1 MEQNQ
6 KNTQPLKTDNH
17 QYLWLSPIRDIQPS
31 IFGHEATPN
40 NEENPMSN
48 IDSTLFAEG
57 ATQTLVASGASKD
70 TDYSNDLPV
79 NQLFQWPTMPEYVTS
94 PSNNETPRPTET
106 SWPNNSNTQAIV
118 TETDRPTP
126 SSSLTYPRVN
136 HPMDSTRKDQKSTEI
151 HNLDEYGGS
160 HIFNNKSDIGPTQ
173 SQANFQRNQR
183 NQQDQIIPG
192 EDYPYTTRYRERLQT
207 KASRQDKHPMRPIGT
222 PATSA
227 EPGTMPAETVNI
239 PERPKKTRSPIRFP
253 SPDGE
258 GTYNSNW
265 NTSNLQ
271 SRVGNPNIMQQSPN
285 VKADGT
291 TVDQAPRGFHSQTAS
306 DITNRKRVFHNQTNS
321 TKSRNQYDRY
331 REQQTESDVS
341 NFFASIANDISQA
354 IENSYN
360 GERPFK
366 RRPKQIIRKQH
377 DAKGVSNFHLD
388 DNDQIVRTSAGHP
401 RCNYCFIAS
410 HPRVG
415 CKFRQYDLNGG
426 IDRAIHPKKGL
437 LSYRNIKEQF
447 EPKIPETSLEHL
459 PHELIEKIGE
469 YLSFTDRCRFG
480 ATNTRVR
487 LVLEAE
493 KFWYK
498 VSLPNQMLKYEI
510 INKIINM
517 GTHSLSIPWSTLNG
531 EWQDMDHL
539 DDNISAYTSKLRQLN
554 ISGVNESDTVRGNNK
569 VVANLVAKS
578 SDLRILDMT
587 GATLNLLKIV
597 ATTLSGGG
605 HMLSSLNLS
614 IVGNNNHHNFVRRYE
629 TMKKII
635 DKLPCLKN
643 IILAGT
649 NLCRKTISYVC
660 TYISTTLERIN
671 ISGEKVRDS
680 DLRALTFRCP
690 NITFLNLNGTLVT
703 FESFYDLAI
712 TWKHSMRY
720 LSLPKKVA
728 KELGLS
734 LHSIRNYEYLG
745 DLTQLWKRG
754 IVNPRE
760 TPALAILAQFKTTID
775 SMPALKYLNMGEYAE
790 DVIDVERNYKY
801 TLQRLFQHIV
811 INLSPYDDRY
821 PVEEDPISVFQEGFI
836 INTDIQSNPSLSP
849 TSTASTI
856 LMEDIGQ

>member
-1 MEQNQ
+1 MDQNQ
-6 KNTQPLKTDNH
+6 EINQIPTTNNH
-17 QYLWLSPIRDIQPS
+17 QYRWLSPLRDIHPS
-31 IFGHEATPN
+31 IFGPERTQN
-40 NEENPMSN
+40 TDDNPMSN
-48 IDSTLFAEG
+48 IDSTLFTE
-57 ATQTLVASGASKD
+57 QTPQASVHPRTLKSTSYA
-70 TDYSNDLPV
+70 NDLSV

-94 PSNNETPRPTET
+94 PSNDETPRPTET

-136 HPMDSTRKDQKSTEI
+136 HPMDSTRKDQESTEI
-151 HNLDEYGGS
+151 HNLDKYGGS

-207 KASRQDKHPMRPIGT
+207 KASRQDKHPMPPIGT

-306 DITNRKRVFHNQTNS
+306 DITNRKRVFHNQPNS

-341 NFFASIANDISQA
+341 KFFASIANDISQA

-480 ATNTRVR
+480 ATNRRVR

-569 VVANLVAKS
+569 IVANLVAKS

-587 GATLNLLKIV
+587 GATLNLLNIV

-671 ISGEKVRDS
+671 IAGEKVRDS

>member
-1 MEQNQ
+1 MAQN
-6 KNTQPLKTDNH
+6 TED
-17 QYLWLSPIRDIQPS
+17 
-31 IFGHEATPN
+31 
-40 NEENPMSN
+40 NPMSN
-48 IDSTLFAEG
+48 IDSTLFTEKTPQASVHPR
-57 ATQTLVASGASKD
+57 TLKNTSYV
-70 TDYSNDLPV
+70 NDLSV
-79 NQLFQWPTMPEYVTS
+79 NQLFQWPTMSEYVMS
-94 PSNNETPRPTET
+94 PSINETSRQTGT
-106 SWPNNSNTQAIV
+106 VWPNNPNTQATV
-118 TETDRPTP
+118 TETDKSTP
-126 SSSLTYPRVN
+126 SSSLTYPRVEY
-136 HPMDSTRKDQKSTEI
+136 PMDSTREDQKSAEN
-151 HNLDEYGGS
+151 HRSNEHEGNRNLND
-160 HIFNNKSDIGPTQ
+160 KSDSGPTQ
-173 SQANFQRNQR
+173 SQANFQRSQR
-183 NQQDQIIPG
+183 DQQDQIIPS
-192 EDYPYTTRYRERLQT
+192 EDYPYTTRYRERLQA
-207 KASRQDKHPMRPIGT
+207 KASRQTRNSMPPIGT
-222 PATSA
+222 PTTSA
-227 EPGTMPAETVNI
+227 VSEMLSTEAVDI

-253 SPDGE
+253 SPDGDE
-258 GTYNSNW
+258 TYNSDW

-271 SRVGNPNIMQQSPN
+271 SRIGKPNIRQQNFN
-285 VKADGT
+285 VTADDT
-291 TVDQAPRGFHSQTAS
+291 TVDQAPRGFYSQATS
-306 DITNRKRVFHNQTNS
+306 DITTRKRVFHNQPNS
-321 TKSRNQYDRY
+321 TKSRNQCDQYK
-331 REQQTESDVS
+331 EQRTENDVS
-341 NFFASIANDISQA
+341 KFFASIAKDISQA
-354 IENSYN
+354 IENSCN

-415 CKFRQYDLNGG
+415 CKFRQHDLNEG

-437 LSYRNIKEQF
+437 LSYKNIKEQF

-480 ATNTRVR
+480 ATNRRVR
-487 LVLEAE
+487 LVLETE

-498 VSLPNQMLKYEI
+498 VSLPNQTLKYEI

-517 GTHSLSIPWSTLNG
+517 GTRSLSIPWSTLNG

-554 ISGVNESDTVRGNNK
+554 ISGVNESDTIRGNNK
-569 VVANLVAKS
+569 IVANLVAKS
-578 SDLRILDMT
+578 SDLRTLDMT
-587 GATLNLLKIV
+587 GATLNLLNIV

-605 HMLSSLNLS
+605 HMLTSLNLS

-649 NLCRKTISYVC
+649 NLCRKTIAYVC
-660 TYISTTLERIN
+660 TYISTTLEKLN
-671 ISGEKVRDS
+671 IAGEKVRDS

-734 LHSIRNYEYLG
+734 LESIRNYEYLE

-801 TLQRLFQHIV
+801 TLQRLFRHVI
-811 INLSPYDDRY
+811 INLSPYDDKY

-836 INTDIQSNPSLSP
+836 INTDIQSDPSLSP

-856 LMEDIGQ
+856 LMEDIGQI

>member
-1 MEQNQ
+1 
-6 KNTQPLKTDNH
+6 
-17 QYLWLSPIRDIQPS
+17 
-31 IFGHEATPN
+31 
-40 NEENPMSN
+40 
-48 IDSTLFAEG
+48 
-57 ATQTLVASGASKD
+57 
-70 TDYSNDLPV
+70 
-79 NQLFQWPTMPEYVTS
+79 
-94 PSNNETPRPTET
+94 
-106 SWPNNSNTQAIV
+106 
-118 TETDRPTP
+118 
-126 SSSLTYPRVN
+126 
-136 HPMDSTRKDQKSTEI
+136 
-151 HNLDEYGGS
+151 
-160 HIFNNKSDIGPTQ
+160 
-173 SQANFQRNQR
+173 
-183 NQQDQIIPG
+183 
-192 EDYPYTTRYRERLQT
+192 
-207 KASRQDKHPMRPIGT
+207 
-222 PATSA
+222 
-227 EPGTMPAETVNI
+227 
-239 PERPKKTRSPIRFP
+239 
-253 SPDGE
+253 
-258 GTYNSNW
+258 
-265 NTSNLQ
+265 
-271 SRVGNPNIMQQSPN
+271 MQQSPN

-291 TVDQAPRGFHSQTAS
+291 TVDQAPRGFHSQTTS

-331 REQQTESDVS
+331 KEQRTESDVS
-341 NFFASIANDISQA
+341 KFFASIANDISQA

-437 LSYRNIKEQF
+437 LSYKNIKEQF

-480 ATNTRVR
+480 ATNRRVR
-487 LVLEAE
+487 LVLEAN
-493 KFWYK
+493 KFWHK

-569 VVANLVAKS
+569 IVANLVAKS
-578 SDLRILDMT
+578 SDLRTLDMT
-587 GATLNLLKIV
+587 GATLNLLNIV

-671 ISGEKVRDS
+671 IAGEKVRDS

-801 TLQRLFQHIV
+801 TLQRLFQHII

>member
-1 MEQNQ
+1 
-6 KNTQPLKTDNH
+6 
-17 QYLWLSPIRDIQPS
+17 
-31 IFGHEATPN
+31 
-40 NEENPMSN
+40 MSN
-48 IDSTLFAEG
+48 IDSTLFTE
-57 ATQTLVASGASKD
+57 ATPQASVHPRTLKNTSYV
-70 TDYSNDLPV
+70 NDLAV
-79 NQLFQWPTMPEYVTS
+79 DQLFQWPTMSEYVTN
-94 PSNNETPRPTET
+94 PSTDETPRPTET
-106 SWPNNSNTQAIV
+106 NWPNNPNTQATV
-118 TETDRPTP
+118 MEMDKSTF
-126 SSSLTYPRVN
+126 SSNLAYPHVIY
-136 HPMDSTRKDQKSTEI
+136 PMDSTRKDQESTGN
-151 HNLDEYGGS
+151 HNLDEHRGS
-160 HIFNNKSDIGPTQ
+160 YNFNKKSDIGNTQ
-173 SQANFQRNQR
+173 HQADFQQNRH
-183 NQQDQIIPG
+183 NQQDQNIPDR
-192 EDYPYTTRYRERLQT
+192 DYPCTIRYRERLQA
-207 KASRQDKHPMRPIGT
+207 KASRQIENPMPPIGT
-222 PATSA
+222 PATSG
-227 EPGTMPAETVNI
+227 EPKAISTETVDI
-239 PERPKKTRSPIRFP
+239 PKRPKKSRSPIRFP
-253 SPDGE
+253 SPDEE

-265 NTSNLQ
+265 NTSNLR
-271 SRVGNPNIMQQSPN
+271 SRIGKPNIIQRSPN
-285 VKADGT
+285 ATDGT
-291 TVDQAPRGFHSQTAS
+291 TVGQAPRGFHSQTTS
-306 DITNRKRVFHNQTNS
+306 DITNRKRVFHNQVNS
-321 TKSRNQYDRY
+321 TKSRNQYDQ
-331 REQQTESDVS
+331 EQQTENDVS
-341 NFFASIANDISQA
+341 KFFASIAKDITQA

-415 CKFRQYDLNGG
+415 CKFRQHDLNEG
-426 IDRAIHPKKGL
+426 IDRAVHPKKGL
-437 LSYRNIKEQF
+437 LSYKNIKEQF
-447 EPKIPETSLEHL
+447 EPRIPETNLEHL

-480 ATNTRVR
+480 ATNRRVR
-487 LVLEAE
+487 LVLAAE

-498 VSLPNQMLKYEI
+498 VSLPNQTLKYEI

-554 ISGVNESDTVRGNNK
+554 ISGINESDTIRGNNK
-569 VVANLVAKS
+569 IVANLVAKS
-578 SDLRILDMT
+578 PDLRTLDMT
-587 GATLNLLKIV
+587 GATLNLLHIV

-649 NLCRKTISYVC
+649 NLCRKTIAYVC
-660 TYISTTLERIN
+660 TYVSTTLEKIN

-734 LHSIRNYEYLG
+734 LEPIRNYEYLE

-754 IVNPRE
+754 IINPRE

-790 DVIDVERNYKY
+790 NVIDVERNYKY
-801 TLQRLFQHIV
+801 TLQRLFRHIV
-811 INLSPYDDRY
+811 INLSPYDDKY
-821 PVEEDPISVFQEGFI
+821 PVEEDPISVFQEGFV

>member
-1 MEQNQ
+1 M
-6 KNTQPLKTDNH
+6 
-17 QYLWLSPIRDIQPS
+17 
-31 IFGHEATPN
+31 
-40 NEENPMSN
+40 
-48 IDSTLFAEG
+48 
-57 ATQTLVASGASKD
+57 
-70 TDYSNDLPV
+70 
-79 NQLFQWPTMPEYVTS
+79 
-94 PSNNETPRPTET
+94 
-106 SWPNNSNTQAIV
+106 
-118 TETDRPTP
+118 
-126 SSSLTYPRVN
+126 
-136 HPMDSTRKDQKSTEI
+136 
-151 HNLDEYGGS
+151 
-160 HIFNNKSDIGPTQ
+160 
-173 SQANFQRNQR
+173 
-183 NQQDQIIPG
+183 
-192 EDYPYTTRYRERLQT
+192 
-207 KASRQDKHPMRPIGT
+207 
-222 PATSA
+222 
-227 EPGTMPAETVNI
+227 
-239 PERPKKTRSPIRFP
+239 
-253 SPDGE
+253 
-258 GTYNSNW
+258 
-265 NTSNLQ
+265 
-271 SRVGNPNIMQQSPN
+271 
-285 VKADGT
+285 
-291 TVDQAPRGFHSQTAS
+291 
-306 DITNRKRVFHNQTNS
+306 
-321 TKSRNQYDRY
+321 
-331 REQQTESDVS
+331 
-341 NFFASIANDISQA
+341 
-354 IENSYN
+354 
-360 GERPFK
+360 
-366 RRPKQIIRKQH
+366 
-377 DAKGVSNFHLD
+377 
-388 DNDQIVRTSAGHP
+388 
-401 RCNYCFIAS
+401 
-410 HPRVG
+410 
-415 CKFRQYDLNGG
+415 
-426 IDRAIHPKKGL
+426 
-437 LSYRNIKEQF
+437 
-447 EPKIPETSLEHL
+447 EHL

-480 ATNTRVR
+480 ATNRRVR
-487 LVLEAE
+487 LVLAAE

-498 VSLPNQMLKYEI
+498 VSLPNQTLKYEI

-554 ISGVNESDTVRGNNK
+554 ISGINESDTIRGNNK
-569 VVANLVAKS
+569 IVANLVAKS
-578 SDLRILDMT
+578 PDLRTLDMT
-587 GATLNLLKIV
+587 GATLNLLHIV

-649 NLCRKTISYVC
+649 NLCRKTIAYVC
-660 TYISTTLERIN
+660 TYVSTTLEKIN

-734 LHSIRNYEYLG
+734 LEPIRNYEYLE

-754 IVNPRE
+754 IINPRE

-790 DVIDVERNYKY
+790 NVIDVERNYKY
-801 TLQRLFQHIV
+801 TLQRLFRHIV
-811 INLSPYDDRY
+811 INLSPYDDKY
-821 PVEEDPISVFQEGFI
+821 PVEEDPISVFQEGFV

>member
-1 MEQNQ
+1 MAQN
-6 KNTQPLKTDNH
+6 TD
-17 QYLWLSPIRDIQPS
+17 D
-31 IFGHEATPN
+31 
-40 NEENPMSN
+40 NPMSN
-48 IDSTLFAEG
+48 IDSTLFTEKAP
-57 ATQTLVASGASKD
+57 QASVHPYTPQNTS
-70 TDYSNDLPV
+70 YVNDLSV
-79 NQLFQWPTMPEYVTS
+79 NQLFQWPTIPEYVTS
-94 PSNNETPRPTET
+94 PSTNELPRLTGT
-106 SWPNNSNTQAIV
+106 NWPNNSNTQATISEINKS
-118 TETDRPTP
+118 TL
-126 SSSLTYPRVN
+126 SSSPTYPQVN
-136 HPMDSTRKDQKSTEI
+136 LPVDSSRKDQESAEI
-151 HNLDEYGGS
+151 HRFDRYGGNRDPS
-160 HIFNNKSDIGPTQ
+160 DKSDTGHNQ
-173 SQANFQRNQR
+173 SQANLQRKQR
-183 NQQDQIIPG
+183 NQQDQTIPDEG
-192 EDYPYTTRYRERLQT
+192 YPYTTRYRERLQA
-207 KASRQDKHPMRPIGT
+207 KASRQIRNPMPPIGT
-222 PATSA
+222 PATPVES
-227 EPGTMPAETVNI
+227 ETMPTETVDI
-239 PERPKKTRSPIRFP
+239 PQRPKKTRSPIRFP
-253 SPDGE
+253 SPDGDE
-258 GTYNSNW
+258 SYNSYW
-265 NTSNLQ
+265 NTPNLQ
-271 SRVGNPNIMQQSPN
+271 SRVGKPNIVQRSANM
-285 VKADGT
+285 T
-291 TVDQAPRGFHSQTAS
+291 TDDTAVDQAPRGFHGQTTS
-306 DITNRKRVFHNQTNS
+306 DITNRKRVFRGQTDP
-321 TKSRNQYDRY
+321 TKFGNQYDQN
-331 REQQTESDVS
+331 REQQTENDVS
-341 NFFASIANDISQA
+341 RFFASIAKDISQV

-366 RRPKQIIRKQH
+366 RRPKQVIRRQH

-388 DNDQIVRTSAGHP
+388 DNDQIVRTNAGHP

-415 CKFRQYDLNGG
+415 CKFRQHDLNNG
-426 IDRAIHPKKGL
+426 IDRAIHPEKGL
-437 LSYRNIKEQF
+437 LSYKNIKEQL
-447 EPKIPETSLEHL
+447 EPKMPETSMEHL

-480 ATNTRVR
+480 ATNRRIR
-487 LVLEAE
+487 LVMAAE

-498 VSLPNQMLKYEI
+498 VSLPNQTLKYEI

-517 GTHSLSIPWSTLNG
+517 GTHSLNIPWSTLNG

-554 ISGVNESDTVRGNNK
+554 ISGVNESETIRGNNK
-569 VVANLVAKS
+569 IIANLIAKS
-578 SDLRILDMT
+578 SDLRTLDMT
-587 GATLNLLKIV
+587 GATLNLLNIV
-597 ATTLSGGG
+597 ATTLPWGT

-649 NLCRKTISYVC
+649 NLCRKTIAYVC
-660 TYISTTLERIN
+660 TYISTTLEKIN

-720 LSLPKKVA
+720 LSLPKRVA

-734 LHSIRNYEYLG
+734 LGPIRNYEYLE

-760 TPALAILAQFKTTID
+760 TPALAVLAQFKTTID

-790 DVIDVERNYKY
+790 DVIDEERNYKF
-801 TLQRLFQHIV
+801 TLQRLFRHVV
-811 INLSPYDDRY
+811 INLSPYDDKY
-821 PVEEDPISVFQEGFI
+821 PVEEDPCSVFQEGFI
-836 INTDIQSNPSLSP
+836 INTEIQSNPSLSP

-856 LMEDIGQ
+856 PMEDIGQ